1 LTGGDPSTEATPTAK
16 MQRLHM
22 DLPIRPAV
30 TFLFTDIE
38 GSTFRELQERT
49 WRSGDIGRTR

>member
-1 LTGGDPSTEATPTAK
+1 MGGHPSTEATPTAK
-16 MQRLHM
+16 MQRLPM
-22 DLPIRPAV
+22 DVPIGPAV

-38 GSTFRELQERT
+38 GSTQRELQERT